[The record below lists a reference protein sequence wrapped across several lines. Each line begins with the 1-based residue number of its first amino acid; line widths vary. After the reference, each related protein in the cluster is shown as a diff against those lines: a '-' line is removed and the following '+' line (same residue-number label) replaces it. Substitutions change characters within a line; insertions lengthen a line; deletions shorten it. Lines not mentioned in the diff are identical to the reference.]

1 MDEKI
6 EIITKYHNKPPRTD
20 GKKPGVDYVERT
32 VTINGKIMYTDRIDV
47 QMYKAGDDPVSRFRN
62 WLYGRVHIVPS
73 DNTDTDNTQKQME
86 SKQNTIR
93 NLRREIRQLKSLLK
107 TKDRLLSAQKS
118 FYEEMNRFNETKA
131 KTDEKKIESA
141 VYECLKRI
149 LINGIETN

>member
-6 EIITKYHNKPPRTD
+6 EIITKYHNKPPRAD

-73 DNTDTDNTQKQME
+73 DNTDTDNTQKQIE

-93 NLRREIRQLKSLLK
+93 YLRREIRQLKSLLK
-107 TKDRLLSAQKS
+107 TKDRLLHAQKT
-118 FYEEMNRFNETKA
+118 FYEEMNRYSDSRMKEDVNN
-131 KTDEKKIESA
+131 IESTIK
-141 VYECLKRI
+141 ECLERV
-149 LINGIETN
+149 LINGASTV